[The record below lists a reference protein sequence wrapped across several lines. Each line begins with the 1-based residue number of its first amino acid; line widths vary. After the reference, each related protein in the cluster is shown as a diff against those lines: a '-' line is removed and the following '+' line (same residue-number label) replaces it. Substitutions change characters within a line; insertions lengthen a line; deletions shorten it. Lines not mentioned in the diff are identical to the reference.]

1 MKKNKFKKVIITFIL
16 TLTFFVSQAQLPRPG
31 YYFKDSLLYSSDN
44 KLRTSFQS
52 YYLTFIGE
60 YQLSLKTMDK
70 VYESHKP
77 EKLSFAD
84 SIEFKSKYKA
94 VDATDY
100 IIEKAKGKKIV
111 MMNEAHNMP
120 QLRAYFIT
128 ILQKLYDEGFRY
140 LGMEALQND
149 TLLNKRG
156 YPILNKEN
164 YDGWFLYEPNMGNI
178 IREALKIGFKV
189 FPYEMDDKES
199 VVPYNREYAGWVDGS
214 TMLEREIRQAFNI
227 MKIFKADT
235 AAKVVI
241 WAGYGHISRGWNDHG
256 MATYVWRFLGAG
268 YKYRP
273 LSISE
278 TNMIE
283 KSDTSMED
291 RLYLLANVDKPT
303 VFVDEKNNSF
313 KNYLNDSSNS
323 IDISVF
329 HPHAKYIDGRPDWL
343 YKLDR
348 IPYYIDS
355 KKHKVQYPII
365 AKAYI
370 KGEDIEEAVP
380 FDVIQINDKKEK
392 KPLLLKK
399 GNYIIELMGMTQ
411 SEHIEIEVK

>member
-189 FPYEMDDKES
+189 
-199 VVPYNREYAGWVDGS
+199 
-214 TMLEREIRQAFNI
+214 
-227 MKIFKADT
+227 
-235 AAKVVI
+235 
-241 WAGYGHISRGWNDHG
+241 
-256 MATYVWRFLGAG
+256 
-268 YKYRP
+268 
-273 LSISE
+273 
-278 TNMIE
+278 
-283 KSDTSMED
+283 
-291 RLYLLANVDKPT
+291 
-303 VFVDEKNNSF
+303 
-313 KNYLNDSSNS
+313 
-323 IDISVF
+323 
-329 HPHAKYIDGRPDWL
+329 
-343 YKLDR
+343 
-348 IPYYIDS
+348 
-355 KKHKVQYPII
+355 
-365 AKAYI
+365 
-370 KGEDIEEAVP
+370 
-380 FDVIQINDKKEK
+380 
-392 KPLLLKK
+392 
-399 GNYIIELMGMTQ
+399 
-411 SEHIEIEVK
+411 